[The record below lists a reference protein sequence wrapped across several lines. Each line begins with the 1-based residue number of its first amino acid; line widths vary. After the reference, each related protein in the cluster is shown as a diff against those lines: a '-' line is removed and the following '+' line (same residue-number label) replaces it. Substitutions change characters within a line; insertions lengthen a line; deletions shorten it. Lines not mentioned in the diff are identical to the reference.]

1 MKRYYLLSVALF
13 SFLASVAQSPLTLE
27 DIWSKPTFTGK
38 SVAGYSSMKDGEH
51 YSAVQYNAD
60 NLQNY
65 LVYSFATGMVT
76 DTIALGIKLVPVDS
90 SGVISPESFV
100 LSNDEERVLFE
111 TEPEAIYRHSSRASW
126 FVYDR
131 ITGQLKPVSN
141 GGKQQVPA
149 FSADN
154 NKIAFVRG
162 NNIFYRDLITGK
174 EIQVTTDGQQNVII
188 NGIADWVYQEE
199 FAFVQAYQWSPDG
212 KYIAYYRFDESE
224 VPEYTVQYFTGL
236 YPENYTYKYPK
247 VGEKNAVVSIHI
259 YEVASGKQ
267 VKVDLGTETNQ
278 YVPRIKWTQDAT
290 TLCVFRM
297 NRWQNILELLL
308 ADVTTGKAKLMYKE
322 VNDRYLEINDHL
334 TFFNANNNFI
344 WMSERNGYN
353 HLYIGNV
360 SDGKLT
366 QVTRGAWDVTDF
378 YGMDEKSKQLFYQSA
393 EVSPMER
400 YVYAVSFD
408 GKKKRRLSPAG
419 GWNEASFNN
428 TFTYMMI
435 KHSSANMPADFV
447 LYGKKGEVVR
457 QLEDNNKLK
466 EKLKQYPL
474 SNKEFFSFTTSEGVT
489 LNGWMIKPWNFDS
502 TRKYPVFMTE
512 YGGPG
517 SQRVLD
523 QWGGSDYL
531 FHQYLAQE
539 GYIVA
544 CIDNRGTGARGEEFR
559 KMTYLQ
565 LGKYETIDQIE
576 GAKYLGKL
584 SFVDAGR
591 IGIFGW
597 SYGGYLSALCM
608 ELGADIFK
616 AGISVAPVIDWRYY
630 DSVYTERYMRDG
642 KENEAGYVN
651 GSPVTY
657 AGRIKGNFLLI
668 AGLADDNVHYQNTA
682 VFIKKLYENN
692 VQFDQMTFPDK
703 NHSIRGGNTRFYLY
717 SRMAVWLKENL

>member
-1 MKRYYLLSVALF
+1 MKKYYLLSVAFF
-13 SFLASVAQSPLTLE
+13 SFLASAAQSPLTLE
-27 DIWSKPTFTGK
+27 DIWSKPTFSGK
-38 SVAGYSSMKDGEH
+38 SVAGYTSMKDGEH

-76 DTIALGIKLVPVDS
+76 DTIALGKKLVPVDS
-90 SGVISPESFV
+90 SNVISPESFV

-111 TEPEAIYRHSSRASW
+111 TEPEAIYRHSSLSSW

-149 FSADN
+149 FSPDN
-154 NKIAFVRG
+154 NKIAFVRS

-259 YEVASGKQ
+259 YEVASGNQ

-278 YVPRIKWTQDAT
+278 YVPRIKWTLDAT

-297 NRWQNILELLL
+297 NRWQNTLELLL
-308 ADVTTGKAKLMYKE
+308 ADVTSGKTKLMYKE
-322 VNDRYLEINDHL
+322 VNDRYLEINNHL

-344 WMSERNGYN
+344 WMSERDGYN

-366 QVTRGAWDVTDF
+366 QVTRGTWDVTDF

-408 GKKKRRLSPAG
+408 GKKKRRLSPAP

-474 SNKEFFSFTTSEGVT
+474 SKKEFFSFTTSEGVT

-502 TRKYPVFMTE
+502 TGKYPVFMTE

-517 SQRVLD
+517 SQKVLD

-539 GYIVA
+539 GYMVA

-576 GAKYLGKL
+576 GAKYLGTL
-584 SFVDAGR
+584 PFVDAGR

-616 AGISVAPVIDWRYY
+616 AGISVAPVTDWRYY

-642 KENEAGYVN
+642 KENESGYVN

-657 AGRIKGNFLLI
+657 AGKIKGNFLLI

-703 NHSIRGGNTRFYLY
+703 NHSIRGGNTRYYLY
-717 SRMAVWLKENL
+717 TRMTSWIKEHL

>member
-1 MKRYYLLSVALF
+1 MKKYYLLSVAFF
-13 SFLASVAQSPLTLE
+13 SFLVSTAQSPLTLE
-27 DIWSKPTFTGK
+27 DIWSKPTFSGK
-38 SVAGYSSMKDGEH
+38 SVAGYTSMKDGEH

-65 LVYSFATGMVT
+65 LVYSFATGKVT
-76 DTIALGIKLVPVDS
+76 DTIALGKKLVPVDS

-100 LSNDEERVLFE
+100 LSSDEERVLFE
-111 TEPEAIYRHSSRASW
+111 TESEAIYRHSSRASW

-141 GGKQQVPA
+141 GGKQLVPA
-149 FSADN
+149 FSPDN
-154 NKIAFVRG
+154 NKIAFVRS

-259 YEVASGKQ
+259 YEVASGNQ

-278 YVPRIKWTQDAT
+278 YVPRIKWTQDAA

-297 NRWQNILELLL
+297 NRWQNTLELLL

-322 VNDRYLEINDHL
+322 VNDRYLEINNHL
-334 TFFNANNNFI
+334 AFFNANKNFI
-344 WMSERNGYN
+344 WMSERDGYN

-366 QVTRGAWDVTDF
+366 QVTRGTWDVTDF
-378 YGMDEKSKQLFYQSA
+378 YGMDEKNKQLFYQSA

-400 YVYAVSFD
+400 YVYAVSFE
-408 GKKKRRLSPAG
+408 GKKKRLLSPAP
-419 GWNEASFNN
+419 GWNDASFNN
-428 TFTYMMI
+428 TFTYMMV

-447 LYGKKGEVVR
+447 LYDKKGEVVR
-457 QLEDNNKLK
+457 QLENNSKLK

-474 SNKEFFSFTTSEGVT
+474 SSKEFFSFTTSEGVT

-539 GYIVA
+539 GYLVA
-544 CIDNRGTGARGEEFR
+544 CIDNRGTGGRGEEFR

-576 GAKYLGKL
+576 GAKYFGTLP
-584 SFVDAGR
+584 FVDAGR

-616 AGISVAPVIDWRYY
+616 AGISVAPVTDWRYY

-642 KENEAGYVN
+642 KENESGYVN

-657 AGRIKGNFLLI
+657 AGKIKGNFLLI

-703 NHSIRGGNTRFYLY
+703 NHSIRGGNTRYYLY
-717 SRMAVWLKENL
+717 TRMTSWIKEHL

>member
-1 MKRYYLLSVALF
+1 MKLLHSIFILTFFFDNVI
-13 SFLASVAQSPLTLE
+13 AQSPLTLE
-27 DIWSKPTFTGK
+27 DIWSKPTFSGK
-38 SVAGYSSMKDGEH
+38 SVAGYNSMKDGEH

-76 DTIALGIKLVPVDS
+76 DTIALGKKLVPVDS

-100 LSNDEERVLFE
+100 LSSDEERVLFE

-154 NKIAFVRG
+154 NKIAFVRS

-259 YEVASGKQ
+259 YEVASGNQ

-278 YVPRIKWTQDAT
+278 YVPRIKWTLDAA

-297 NRWQNILELLL
+297 NRWQNTLELLL
-308 ADVTTGKAKLMYKE
+308 ADVTSGKTKLMYKE
-322 VNDRYLEINDHL
+322 VNDRYLEINNHL
-334 TFFNANNNFI
+334 TFINANKNFI
-344 WMSERNGYN
+344 WMSERDGYN

-366 QVTRGAWDVTDF
+366 QVTRGTWDVTDF
-378 YGMDEKSKQLFYQSA
+378 YGMDEKSKQLFYQSV

-408 GKKKRRLSPAG
+408 GKKKRRLSPAP

-474 SNKEFFSFTTSEGVT
+474 SKKEFFSFTTSEGVT

-502 TRKYPVFMTE
+502 TGKYPVFMT
-512 YGGPG
+512 
-517 SQRVLD
+517 
-523 QWGGSDYL
+523 
-531 FHQYLAQE
+531 
-539 GYIVA
+539 
-544 CIDNRGTGARGEEFR
+544 
-559 KMTYLQ
+559 
-565 LGKYETIDQIE
+565 
-576 GAKYLGKL
+576 
-584 SFVDAGR
+584 
-591 IGIFGW
+591 
-597 SYGGYLSALCM
+597 
-608 ELGADIFK
+608 
-616 AGISVAPVIDWRYY
+616 
-630 DSVYTERYMRDG
+630 
-642 KENEAGYVN
+642 
-651 GSPVTY
+651 
-657 AGRIKGNFLLI
+657 
-668 AGLADDNVHYQNTA
+668 
-682 VFIKKLYENN
+682 
-692 VQFDQMTFPDK
+692 
-703 NHSIRGGNTRFYLY
+703 
-717 SRMAVWLKENL
+717 

>member
-1 MKRYYLLSVALF
+1 MKKYYLLSVAFF
-13 SFLASVAQSPLTLE
+13 SFLASTAQSSLTLE
-27 DIWSKPTFTGK
+27 DIWSKPTFSGK
-38 SVAGYSSMKDGEH
+38 SVAGYTSMKDGEH

-65 LVYSFATGMVT
+65 LVYSFATGKVT
-76 DTIALGIKLVPVDS
+76 DTIALGKKLVPVDS

-100 LSNDEERVLFE
+100 LSSDEERVLFE
-111 TEPEAIYRHSSRASW
+111 TESEAIYRHSSRASW

-141 GGKQQVPA
+141 GGKQLVPA
-149 FSADN
+149 FSPDN
-154 NKIAFVRG
+154 NKIAFVRS

-259 YEVASGKQ
+259 YEVASGNQ

-278 YVPRIKWTQDAT
+278 YIPRIKWTQDAA

-297 NRWQNILELLL
+297 NRWQNTLELLL

-322 VNDRYLEINDHL
+322 VNDRYLEINNHL
-334 TFFNANNNFI
+334 AFFNANKNFI
-344 WMSERNGYN
+344 WMSERDGYN

-366 QVTRGAWDVTDF
+366 QVTRGTWDVTDF
-378 YGMDEKSKQLFYQSA
+378 YGMDEKNKQLFYQSA

-400 YVYAVSFD
+400 YVYAVSFE
-408 GKKKRRLSPAG
+408 GKKKRLLSPAP
-419 GWNEASFNN
+419 GWNDASFNN
-428 TFTYMMI
+428 TFTYMMV

-447 LYGKKGEVVR
+447 LYDKKGEVVR
-457 QLEDNNKLK
+457 QLENNSKLK

-474 SNKEFFSFTTSEGVT
+474 SSKEFFSFTTSEGVT

-539 GYIVA
+539 GYLVA
-544 CIDNRGTGARGEEFR
+544 CIDNRGTGGRGEEFR

-576 GAKYLGKL
+576 GAKYFGTLP
-584 SFVDAGR
+584 FVDAGR

-616 AGISVAPVIDWRYY
+616 AGISVAPVTDWRYY

-642 KENEAGYVN
+642 KENESGYVN

-657 AGRIKGNFLLI
+657 AGKIKGNFLLI

-703 NHSIRGGNTRFYLY
+703 NHSIRGGNTRYYLY
-717 SRMAVWLKENL
+717 TRMTSWIKEHL

>member
-1 MKRYYLLSVALF
+1 M
-13 SFLASVAQSPLTLE
+13 
-27 DIWSKPTFTGK
+27 
-38 SVAGYSSMKDGEH
+38 
-51 YSAVQYNAD
+51 
-60 NLQNY
+60 
-65 LVYSFATGMVT
+65 VYSFATGMVT
-76 DTIALGIKLVPVDS
+76 DTIALGKKLVPVDS
-90 SGVISPESFV
+90 SGVISPENFV
-100 LSNDEERVLFE
+100 LSSDEERVLFE
-111 TEPEAIYRHSSRASW
+111 TEPEAIYRHSSLSSW
-126 FVYDR
+126 FVYNR

-149 FSADN
+149 FSPDN
-154 NKIAFVRG
+154 NKIAFVRS

-174 EIQVTTDGQQNVII
+174 EIQVTTDGQQNIII

-259 YEVASGKQ
+259 YEVASGNQ

-278 YVPRIKWTQDAT
+278 YVPRIKWTLDAT

-297 NRWQNILELLL
+297 NRWQNTLELLL
-308 ADVTTGKAKLMYKE
+308 ADVTSGKTKLMYKE
-322 VNDRYLEINDHL
+322 VNDRCLEINNQL
-334 TFFNANNNFI
+334 TFINAKKNFI
-344 WMSERNGYN
+344 WMSERDGYN
-353 HLYIGNV
+353 HLYLGNV

-400 YVYAVSFD
+400 YVYAISID
-408 GKKKRRLSPAG
+408 GKKKRRLSPAP
-419 GWNEASFNN
+419 GWNDASFNN
-428 TFTYMMI
+428 TFTYMMV

-474 SNKEFFSFTTSEGVT
+474 SKKEFFSFTTSEGVT

-502 TRKYPVFMTE
+502 TGKYPVFMTE

-517 SQRVLD
+517 SQKVLD

-539 GYIVA
+539 GYMVA

-576 GAKYLGKL
+576 GAKYLGTL
-584 SFVDAGR
+584 PFVDAGR

-608 ELGADIFK
+608 ALGADIFK
-616 AGISVAPVIDWRYY
+616 AGISVAPVTDWRYY

-642 KENEAGYVN
+642 KENESGYVN

-657 AGRIKGNFLLI
+657 AGKIKGNFLLI

-703 NHSIRGGNTRFYLY
+703 NHSIRGGNTRYYLY
-717 SRMAVWLKENL
+717 TRMTSWIKEHL

>member
-1 MKRYYLLSVALF
+1 MKLLHSIFILTFFFDNVI
-13 SFLASVAQSPLTLE
+13 AQSPLTLE
-27 DIWSKPTFTGK
+27 DIWSKPTFSGK
-38 SVAGYSSMKDGEH
+38 SVAGYNSMKDGEH

-76 DTIALGIKLVPVDS
+76 DTIALGKKLVPVDS

-100 LSNDEERVLFE
+100 LSSDEERVLFE

-154 NKIAFVRG
+154 NKIAFVRS

-259 YEVASGKQ
+259 YEVASGNQ

-278 YVPRIKWTQDAT
+278 YVPRIKWTLDAT

-297 NRWQNILELLL
+297 NRWQNTLELLL
-308 ADVTTGKAKLMYKE
+308 ADVTSGKTKLMYKE
-322 VNDRYLEINDHL
+322 VNDRYLEINNHL
-334 TFFNANNNFI
+334 TFINANKNFI
-344 WMSERNGYN
+344 WMSERDGYN

-366 QVTRGAWDVTDF
+366 QVTRGTWDVTDF
-378 YGMDEKSKQLFYQSA
+378 YGMDEKSKQLFYQSV

-400 YVYAVSFD
+400 YVYAISID
-408 GKKKRRLSPAG
+408 GKKKRRLSPAP

-474 SNKEFFSFTTSEGVT
+474 SKKEFFSFTTSEGVT

-502 TRKYPVFMTE
+502 TGKYPVFMTE

-517 SQRVLD
+517 SQKVLD

-539 GYIVA
+539 GYLVA

-576 GAKYLGKL
+576 GAKYLGTL
-584 SFVDAGR
+584 PFVDAGR

-616 AGISVAPVIDWRYY
+616 AGISVAPVTDWRYY

-642 KENEAGYVN
+642 KENESGYVN

-657 AGRIKGNFLLI
+657 AGKIKGNFLLI

-703 NHSIRGGNTRFYLY
+703 NHSIRGGNTRYYLY
-717 SRMAVWLKENL
+717 TRMTSWIKEHL

>member
-1 MKRYYLLSVALF
+1 
-13 SFLASVAQSPLTLE
+13 
-27 DIWSKPTFTGK
+27 
-38 SVAGYSSMKDGEH
+38 MKDGEH

-65 LVYSFATGMVT
+65 LVYSFATGKVT
-76 DTIALGIKLVPVDS
+76 DTIALGKKLVPVDS

-100 LSNDEERVLFE
+100 LSSDEERVLFE
-111 TEPEAIYRHSSRASW
+111 TESEAIYRHSSRASW

-141 GGKQQVPA
+141 GGKQLVPA
-149 FSADN
+149 FSPDN
-154 NKIAFVRG
+154 NKIAFVRS

-259 YEVASGKQ
+259 YEVASGNL

-278 YVPRIKWTQDAT
+278 YVPRIKWTQDAA

-297 NRWQNILELLL
+297 NRWQNTLELLL

-334 TFFNANNNFI
+334 AFFNANKNFI
-344 WMSERNGYN
+344 WMSERDGYN

-366 QVTRGAWDVTDF
+366 QVTRGTWDVTDF
-378 YGMDEKSKQLFYQSA
+378 YGMDEKNKQLFYQSA

-400 YVYAVSFD
+400 YVYAVSFE
-408 GKKKRRLSPAG
+408 GKKKRLLSPAP
-419 GWNEASFNN
+419 GWNDASFNN
-428 TFTYMMI
+428 TFTYMMV

-447 LYGKKGEVVR
+447 LYDKKGEVVR
-457 QLEDNNKLK
+457 QLENNSKLK

-474 SNKEFFSFTTSEGVT
+474 SSKEFFSFTTSEGVT

-539 GYIVA
+539 GYLVA
-544 CIDNRGTGARGEEFR
+544 CIDNRGTGGRGEEFR

-576 GAKYLGKL
+576 GAKYFGTLP
-584 SFVDAGR
+584 FVDAGR

-616 AGISVAPVIDWRYY
+616 AGISVAPVTDWRYY

-642 KENEAGYVN
+642 KENESGYVN

-657 AGRIKGNFLLI
+657 AGKIKGNFLLI

-703 NHSIRGGNTRFYLY
+703 NHSIRGGNTRYYLY
-717 SRMAVWLKENL
+717 TRMTSWIKEHL

>member
-1 MKRYYLLSVALF
+1 MKRYYLLSVAFF

-27 DIWSKPTFTGK
+27 DIWSKPTFSGK
-38 SVAGYSSMKDGEH
+38 SVAGYNSMKDGEH

-76 DTIALGIKLVPVDS
+76 DTIALGKKLVPVDS

-154 NKIAFVRG
+154 SKIAFVRG

-199 FAFVQAYQWSPDG
+199 FAFVKAYQWSPDG
-212 KYIAYYRFDESE
+212 RYIAYYRFDESE

-259 YEVASGKQ
+259 YEVASGNQ

-344 WMSERNGYN
+344 WMSERDGYN

-360 SDGKLT
+360 SDGKLI

-408 GKKKRRLSPAG
+408 GKKKRRLSPAP

-474 SNKEFFSFTTSEGVT
+474 SSKEFFSFTTSEGVT

-576 GAKYLGKL
+576 GAKHLGKL

-616 AGISVAPVIDWRYY
+616 AGISVAPVTDWRYY

-642 KENEAGYVN
+642 KENESGYVN

-717 SRMAVWLKENL
+717 SRMAAWLKENL

>member
-1 MKRYYLLSVALF
+1 MKKYYLLSVAFF
-13 SFLASVAQSPLTLE
+13 SFLASTAQSSLTLE
-27 DIWSKPTFTGK
+27 DIWSKPTFSGK
-38 SVAGYSSMKDGEH
+38 SVAGYTSMKDGEY

-65 LVYSFATGMVT
+65 LVYSFATGKVT
-76 DTIALGIKLVPVDS
+76 DTIALGKKLVPVDS

-100 LSNDEERVLFE
+100 LSSDEERVLFE
-111 TEPEAIYRHSSRASW
+111 TESEAIYRHSSRASW

-141 GGKQQVPA
+141 GGKQLVPA
-149 FSADN
+149 FSPDN
-154 NKIAFVRG
+154 NKIAFVRS

-259 YEVASGKQ
+259 YEVASGNL

-278 YVPRIKWTQDAT
+278 YVPRIKWTQDAA

-297 NRWQNILELLL
+297 NRWQNTLELLL

-334 TFFNANNNFI
+334 AFFNANKNFI
-344 WMSERNGYN
+344 WMSERDGYN

-366 QVTRGAWDVTDF
+366 QVTRGTWDVTDF
-378 YGMDEKSKQLFYQSA
+378 YGMDEKNKQLFYQSA

-400 YVYAVSFD
+400 YVYAVSFE
-408 GKKKRRLSPAG
+408 GKKKRLLSPAP
-419 GWNEASFNN
+419 GWNDASFNN
-428 TFTYMMI
+428 TFTYMMV

-447 LYGKKGEVVR
+447 LYDKKGEVVR
-457 QLEDNNKLK
+457 QLENNSKLK

-474 SNKEFFSFTTSEGVT
+474 SSKEFFSFTTSEGVT

-539 GYIVA
+539 GYLVA
-544 CIDNRGTGARGEEFR
+544 CIDNRGTGGRGEEFR

-576 GAKYLGKL
+576 GAKYFGTLP
-584 SFVDAGR
+584 FVDAGR

-616 AGISVAPVIDWRYY
+616 AGISVAPVTDWRYY

-642 KENEAGYVN
+642 KENESGYVN

-657 AGRIKGNFLLI
+657 AGKIKGNFLLI

-703 NHSIRGGNTRFYLY
+703 NHSIRGGNTRYYLY
-717 SRMAVWLKENL
+717 TRMTSWIKEHL